1 MTLALIRGRRGA
13 LAGAVLL
20 ALGLVLP
27 LVPGVYIVFAI
38 DLVCFALVAVAFD
51 LLLGFTGLLSFGH
64 ALFFGGAGY
73 VATILIA
80 NGVTSFPLAAAAAVV
95 YALVLSLAV
104 GAVAVRRTGIFFSMI
119 TLAIGEIQF
128 FVVFQMSDVT
138 GGENG
143 LPISTRGT
151 FFGLSL
157 ANDFAFYYV
166 ALAAL
171 VLGTVFAIRVVTSP
185 FGAVLAAMRD
195 NEVRAKSIGYDTDR
209 FKLAAFVMSGTLAGL
224 AGALYAVGN
233 RFAGTEAVDWHTS
246 GAIVIMTIL
255 GGIGTIYG
263 PIVGAALYQSLDF
276 FVSKTAIG
284 DKTNL
289 VMGLI
294 FAVVILVA
302 RRGIA
307 GELLHLAF
315 GRGPRLVEDEDAP
328 DRLVVSNPEER
339 AVR

>member
-1 MTLALIRGRRGA
+1 VTLALIRGRRGA
-13 LAGAVLL
+13 LVGAVLL

-27 LVPGVYIVFAI
+27 FVPGVYIVFAI

-73 VATILIA
+73 VATILISH
-80 NGVTSFPLAAAAAVV
+80 GVTSFPLALLASVA
-95 YALVLSLAV
+95 YAFVLSLVV
-104 GAVAVRRTGIFFSMI
+104 GALAVRRSGIFFSMI
-119 TLAIGEIQF
+119 TLAIAEIQF
-128 FVVFQMSDVT
+128 FVVFQASDIT

-143 LPISTRGT
+143 LPISTRGDV
-151 FFGLSL
+151 FGLPL
-157 ANDFAFYYV
+157 GNDFAFYYV

-171 VLGTVFAIRVVTSP
+171 VLATAFAIRVVTSP
-185 FGAVLAAMRD
+185 FGAVLAAMRE

-209 FKLAAFVMSGTLAGL
+209 FKLIAFVMSGTLAGL
-224 AGALYAVGN
+224 AGVLYAVGN

-255 GGIGTIYG
+255 GGIGTIFG
-263 PIVGAALYQSLDF
+263 PIVGASLYESLDY

-294 FAVVILVA
+294 FAVVILAA
-302 RRGIA
+302 RRGIV
-307 GELLHLAF
+307 GEILHRAF
-315 GRGPRLVEDEDAP
+315 EMRAP
-328 DRLVVSNPEER
+328 QPEPEEPEEAADRLAPASG
-339 AVR
+339 

>member
-1 MTLALIRGRRGA
+1 VTLALIRGRRGM

-27 LVPGVYIVFAI
+27 LVPGVYVVFAI

-80 NGVTSFPLAAAAAVV
+80 NGVTSFVLAVAAAVV

-104 GAVAVRRTGIFFSMI
+104 GALAVRRSGIFFSMI
-119 TLAIGEIQF
+119 TLAIAEIQF

-209 FKLAAFVMSGTLAGL
+209 FKLVAFVMSGALAGL

-263 PIVGAALYQSLDF
+263 PIAGAALYQSLDF
-276 FVSKTAIG
+276 FVSKTALG

-294 FAVVILVA
+294 FAIVILVA
-302 RRGIA
+302 RRGIV

-328 DRLVVSNPEER
+328 DRLIVSSP
-339 AVR
+339 

>member
-13 LAGAVLL
+13 LVGAVLL

-27 LVPGVYIVFAI
+27 FVPGVYIVFAI
-38 DLVCFALVAVAFD
+38 DLLCFALVAVAFD

-73 VATILIA
+73 VATILISH
-80 NGVTSFPLAAAAAVV
+80 GVTSFPLALLASVA
-95 YALVLSLAV
+95 YAFVLSLVV
-104 GAVAVRRTGIFFSMI
+104 GALAVRRSGIFFSMI
-119 TLAIGEIQF
+119 TLAIAEIQF
-128 FVVFQMSDVT
+128 FVVFQASDVT

-143 LPISTRGT
+143 LPIETRGDV
-151 FFGLSL
+151 FGLPL
-157 ANDFAFYYV
+157 GNDFAFYYV

-171 VLGTVFAIRVVTSP
+171 VLATAFAIRVVTSP
-185 FGAVLAAMRD
+185 FGAVLAAMRE

-209 FKLAAFVMSGTLAGL
+209 FKLIAFVMSGTLAGL
-224 AGALYAVGN
+224 AGVLYAVGN

-255 GGIGTIYG
+255 GGIGTIFG
-263 PIVGAALYQSLDF
+263 PIVGASLYESLDY
-276 FVSKTAIG
+276 FVSKTPIG

-294 FAVVILVA
+294 FAVVILAA
-302 RRGIA
+302 RRGIV
-307 GELLHLAF
+307 GEILHRVFESRAHI
-315 GRGPRLVEDEDAP
+315 PEPEEPEEAA
-328 DRLVVSNPEER
+328 DRLAR
-339 AVR
+339 AGG

>member
-1 MTLALIRGRRGA
+1 M

-27 LVPGVYIVFAI
+27 LVPGVYVVFAI

-80 NGVTSFPLAAAAAVV
+80 NGVTSFVLAVAAAVV

-104 GAVAVRRTGIFFSMI
+104 GALAVRRSGIFFSMI
-119 TLAIGEIQF
+119 TLAIAEIQF

-209 FKLAAFVMSGTLAGL
+209 FKLVAFVMSGALAGL

-263 PIVGAALYQSLDF
+263 PIAGAALYQSLDF
-276 FVSKTAIG
+276 FVSKTALG

-294 FAVVILVA
+294 FAIVILVA
-302 RRGIA
+302 RRGIV

-328 DRLVVSNPEER
+328 DRLIVSSP
-339 AVR
+339 

>member
-1 MTLALIRGRRGA
+1 VTLALIRGRRGA

-27 LVPGVYIVFAI
+27 LVPGVYVVFAI

-80 NGVTSFPLAAAAAVV
+80 NGVTSFVLAAAAAVV

-104 GAVAVRRTGIFFSMI
+104 GAIAVRRSGIFFSMI

-151 FFGLSL
+151 FFGLPL

-171 VLGTVFAIRVVTSP
+171 VLGTAFAIRVVTSP
-185 FGAVLAAMRD
+185 FGAVLAAMRE

-302 RRGIA
+302 RRGIV

-315 GRGPRLVEDEDAP
+315 ERGPRLVEDEDAP
-328 DRLVVSNPEER
+328 DRLIVSNP
-339 AVR
+339 